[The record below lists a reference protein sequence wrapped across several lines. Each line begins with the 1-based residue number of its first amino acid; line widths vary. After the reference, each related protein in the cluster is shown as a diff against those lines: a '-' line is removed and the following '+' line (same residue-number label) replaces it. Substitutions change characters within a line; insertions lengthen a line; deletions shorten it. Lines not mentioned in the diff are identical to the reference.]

1 MRDFPELKFS
11 VVNGYCDIILLPFQ
25 GVYFY
30 CNHYYPKVSLRLP
43 LGYVRFAFA
52 LSGRL
57 LLIGI
62 VVIIAG

>member
-1 MRDFPELKFS
+1 MNAL
-11 VVNGYCDIILLPFQ
+11 LLPFQ
-25 GVYFY
+25 GVNCY
-30 CNHYYPKVSLRLP
+30 CNHYYPKVSLRSP

-57 LLIGI
+57 LLIVI